1 MLFPSGFALQQAT
14 PLAQGHLTHVLIGV
28 EVDGRVID
36 GRMRGGGG
44 RGRSHHSR
52 RGGGARGGCGGG
64 VSEGGVAGGGARL
77 LGRSGWGE
85 GRRGGGDGGFG
96 TDRSDG
102 VSRSAEGPSRLII
115 SNAGGAGGGPRR
127 LADGHRLYDLLR
139 FLLQK

>member
-1 MLFPSGFALQQAT
+1 MLFPIGFALQQAT
-14 PLAQGHLTHVLIGV
+14 PLTQGHLTHVLIGV

-44 RGRSHHSR
+44 RGRSHRSR

-64 VSEGGVAGGGARL
+64 VSEGGVARL
-77 LGRSGWGE
+77 LGRSGCGE

-96 TDRSDG
+96 TNRSDR
-102 VSRSAEGPSRLII
+102 VRRSAAEGPSSLII
-115 SNAGGAGGGPRR
+115 SNASGAGGG

>member
-1 MLFPSGFALQQAT
+1 MLFLNGFALQQAT
-14 PLAQGHLTHVLIGV
+14 PLTQGHLTHVLIGV

-36 GRMRGGGG
+36 GRMRSGGG
-44 RGRSHHSR
+44 RRRSHHSR

-64 VSEGGVAGGGARL
+64 VSEGGVARL

-96 TDRSDG
+96 TNRSDR
-102 VSRSAEGPSRLII
+102 VSRSAEGPSSLII
-115 SNAGGAGGGPRR
+115 SNAGGAGGGPGR